1 VGHQKQVYHWV
12 KVGHQTKPKPASI
25 RLFLKDRMTVMTAVK
40 AFQSV
45 LVFCPACAL
54 VAFEESA
61 LDFLATE
68 AAQQSSA
75 GLVPTVLQML
85 DPNVPE
91 VLREARSI
99 DVEVS

>member
-1 VGHQKQVYHWV
+1 
-12 KVGHQTKPKPASI
+12 
-25 RLFLKDRMTVMTAVK
+25 M
-40 AFQSV
+40 
-45 LVFCPACAL
+45 
-54 VAFEESA
+54 AFEESA